1 MCLPQKNQ
9 KVKNVE
15 TSQLEFWWDILL
27 LLAIAAEGVLRSA
40 WQAYYV
46 MI

>member
-27 LLAIAAEGVLRSA
+27 LLAIKQLLGWDPIVFQPE
-40 WQAYYV
+40 
-46 MI
+46 